1 MLWAFLPVK
10 LKGMKYL
17 GIDYGTK
24 RVGVAMSDEHA
35 RLAFPRMVM
44 GNTKTFVDEIVA
56 FIEKEHVE
64 GIVLGE
70 SHDRNNIPN
79 PIMKKIRVFADQLRA
94 RTSLPIFFVSE
105 AYTSQEAKH
114 IQGENAMHDASAAAI
129 ILQSFLDR
137 EHDRPL

>member
-1 MLWAFLPVK
+1 
-10 LKGMKYL
+10 MKYL
-17 GIDYGTK
+17 GVDYGSK
-24 RVGVAMSDEHA
+24 RVGIAVSDENG

-44 GNTKTFVDEIVA
+44 ANTKTFVDEIVA
-56 FIEKEHVE
+56 FVEKEGIE

-79 PIMKKIRVFADQLRA
+79 PIMKKIHAFADELRA
-94 RTSLPIFFVSE
+94 RTILPVFFVSE

-137 EHDRPL
+137 ENDHAS

>member
-1 MLWAFLPVK
+1 
-10 LKGMKYL
+10 MKYL
-17 GIDYGTK
+17 GIDYGSK
-24 RVGVAMSDEHA
+24 RIGVAISDENA

-44 GNTKTFVDEIVA
+44 ANTKTFVDEIVA
-56 FIEKEHVE
+56 FIEKEHVQ

-79 PIMKKIRVFADQLRA
+79 PIMKKIHIFADELRA
-94 RTSLPIFFVSE
+94 CTILPIFFVSE

-137 EHDRPL
+137 ENDRAS

>member
-1 MLWAFLPVK
+1 
-10 LKGMKYL
+10 MKYI
-17 GIDYGTK
+17 GIDYGAK
-24 RVGVAMSDEHA
+24 RVGVAVSDENG
-35 RLAFPRMVM
+35 RLAFPRVVM
-44 GNTKTFVDEIVA
+44 ANTKTFEDEIVA
-56 FIEKEHVE
+56 LIKKEQVE

-79 PIMKKIRVFADQLRA
+79 PIMKKIHLFADELRA
-94 RTSLPIFFVSE
+94 RTLLPVFFVSE

-137 EHDRPL
+137 ENDRPS

>member
-1 MLWAFLPVK
+1 
-10 LKGMKYL
+10 MKYL
-17 GIDYGTK
+17 GVDYGSK
-24 RVGVAMSDEHA
+24 RVGIAVSDENG

-44 GNTKTFVDEIVA
+44 ANTKTFVDEIVA
-56 FIEKEHVE
+56 FVEKEGIE

-79 PIMKKIRVFADQLRA
+79 PIMKKIHAFADELHA
-94 RTSLPIFFVSE
+94 RTILPVFFVSE

-137 EHDRPL
+137 ENDHAS